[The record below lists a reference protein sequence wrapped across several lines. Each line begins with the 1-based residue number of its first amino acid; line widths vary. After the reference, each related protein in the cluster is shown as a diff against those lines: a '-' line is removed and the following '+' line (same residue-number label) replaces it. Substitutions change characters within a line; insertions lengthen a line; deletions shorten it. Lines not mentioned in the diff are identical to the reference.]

1 MITET
6 DCLLIQDPV
15 AVLLQCKGIP
25 FLGVTQINL
34 IKIDKSN
41 QNFVSKDLLREETI
55 SIGIQV
61 LHLKGISLELPNG
74 KDGDWVCVRVRPGT
88 EPGNRRTGVDPRDG
102 IPL

>member
-1 MITET
+1 MET
-6 DCLLIQDPV
+6 NCLLIQDPV
-15 AVLLQCKGIP
+15 AVLLRCKGIP

-34 IKIDKSN
+34 IKINKSN
-41 QNFVSKDLLREETI
+41 QNFVSKDLLREETV

-88 EPGNRRTGVDPRDG
+88 EPSDRRTGVDPRDG